1 MKTRYL
7 LECTIDLNA
16 PIPELSAVISTV
28 LAALPDVDSRLT
40 VLRALDA
47 EITAALVAATSDM
60 DINLEEGQALATD
73 KQTKQA

>member
-28 LAALPDVDSRLT
+28 LSALPDVESRLT

-47 EITAALVAATSDM
+47 EITSALVAATSGLDTE
-60 DINLEEGQALATD
+60 LEKGQTLAEDT
-73 KQTKQA
+73 QTKQA